1 MLKDLSAFV
10 DIIKQQADIN
20 ALMLFK
26 AGSTDLARKIAI
38 DTPVDTGRATANWR
52 FGINREVRGVSTDF
66 DKSKTAIKTYRHMVQ
81 DVSKASIKDT
91 LVLKNQV
98 NSGDA
103 EDEDYIIKLEEGGS
117 KTQAPNGMFMKN
129 ITGNNAQKSFDKSWK
144 KLKRKPRRKK

>member
-1 MLKDLSAFV
+1 MLKSFSEFADL
-10 DIIKQQADIN
+10 IKEHADANSI
-20 ALMLFK
+20 ALFK

-66 DKSKTAIKTYRHMVQ
+66 DKTKTAIKTHRHMVK
-81 DVSKASIKDT
+81 DVSKATIKDT

-117 KTQAPNGMFMKN
+117 KSQAPNGMFMKN
-129 ITGNNAQKSFDKSWK
+129 ITGNNAQKSFDKTWK
-144 KLKRKPRRKK
+144 KIKRKPRKKK